1 MRLFC
6 ATAVGQM
13 FVKKACREIRELA
26 ADLPKDIEE
35 INLMLDK
42 IEMILEL
49 HLWVEGDGD
58 Q

>member
-1 MRLFC
+1 MPLQLDRCLLKKHAGRL
-6 ATAVGQM
+6 
-13 FVKKACREIRELA
+13 ENSLH
-26 ADLPKDIEE
+26 LPKDIEE

>member
-1 MRLFC
+1 MPLQLDRCLL
-6 ATAVGQM
+6 
-13 FVKKACREIRELA
+13 KKH